1 MDKIRVLILPSDPY
15 GVGHYRSIWVGQEI
29 QRNHSSDFDVDIRL
43 MQPVTDDD
51 IGKFDIVHF
60 HRRINEPE
68 NTESWIKRFQDSG
81 AIVVCDM
88 DDYWIPF
95 MGHPVRDLVMKNKVH
110 SQIIVAGRASNYV
123 TTTTDIFA
131 SHISK
136 DINKNVHV
144 IPNAIDPTLKMWQNN
159 TQPSDRVRIA
169 WIGGSSHER
178 DLDKLKGTF
187 NKLFSDPEVK
197 DKIQIVMCGYDTRGT
212 VTEVHPVTKEEM
224 TRPIRPEESIWNKF
238 ESIFNDG
245 GKAEKDQYVRRNT
258 LPITRYGEH
267 YNACDICLAPLDEH
281 TFNECKSELKIIE
294 TGMMG
299 KALIASDLYVYKQL
313 LTHGENALLV
323 DPKKNHKLWYKYIK
337 QLVLDTDLRNKLA
350 KNLYNF
356 VYPSYTLEVVT
367 NQRCDWYKQ
376 IIRKDV

>member
-1 MDKIRVLILPSDPY
+1 
-15 GVGHYRSIWVGQEI
+15 
-29 QRNHSSDFDVDIRL
+29 
-43 MQPVTDDD
+43 MQPVVDDD

-68 NTESWIKRFQDSG
+68 NTEAWIKRFQDSG

-95 MGHPVRDLVMKNKVH
+95 HGHPVRDLVIKNKIH
-110 SQIIVAGRASNYV
+110 SQIIVAGRASDYV

-131 SHISK
+131 SHIAK
-136 DINKNVHV
+136 DVNKNVHV

-187 NKLFSDPEVK
+187 NKLFSDPEIR

-224 TRPIRPEESIWNKF
+224 TRPIKPEESIWNKF
-238 ESIFNDG
+238 EAIFNDN
-245 GKAEKDQYVRRNT
+245 GKASKDQYVRRNT

-267 YNACDICLAPLDEH
+267 YNSCDICLAPLDEH

-376 IIRKDV
+376 IIRKDT